1 MNTWPK
7 IKKTQNHGIDCYMV
21 DARIAGKGERKFF
34 PTKATA
40 EGFAQ
45 TCRNR
50 RLNEGSGGFDDKRLR
65 AFGWSVTDAINF
77 ALAHLEKIGS
87 SKPMDKV
94 VEWVLED
101 RKPHVVASR
110 FSDLKTRLGKFRDA
124 VGAETFVAKV
134 SYEMINDFLDTIP
147 NASTR
152 NDYRKEI
159 ILLWGE
165 AYSKGWVLEP
175 FDKKKAKRAP
185 ELEKA
190 RIVLSV
196 DEAERLMDS
205 SEDEEVRALNALVL
219 FAGCRVEEVEK
230 MDWRHIEFEHGHI
243 NITAEISKVRTERF
257 APIND
262 TLRSWLAPIAKK
274 KGAIVTRELK
284 YAFRKVWKRA
294 GIYPWPQ
301 DAHRHSFISYH
312 RQLHGDTMTA
322 LNAGTSERIIKKH
335 YKRPV
340 TTKAAEAF
348 FALRPKTSGKI
359 ISIAAA

>member
-1 MNTWPK
+1 
-7 IKKTQNHGIDCYMV
+7 
-21 DARIAGKGERKFF
+21 
-34 PTKATA
+34 
-40 EGFAQ
+40 
-45 TCRNR
+45 
-50 RLNEGSGGFDDKRLR
+50 
-65 AFGWSVTDAINF
+65 
-77 ALAHLEKIGS
+77 
-87 SKPMDKV
+87 
-94 VEWVLED
+94 
-101 RKPHVVASR
+101 
-110 FSDLKTRLGKFRDA
+110 
-124 VGAETFVAKV
+124 
-134 SYEMINDFLDTIP
+134 
-147 NASTR
+147 
-152 NDYRKEI
+152 
-159 ILLWGE
+159 
-165 AYSKGWVLEP
+165 
-175 FDKKKAKRAP
+175 
-185 ELEKA
+185 
-190 RIVLSV
+190 
-196 DEAERLMDS
+196 
-205 SEDEEVRALNALVL
+205 
-219 FAGCRVEEVEK
+219 

-340 TTKAAEAF
+340 TTKAAEAY